1 MLNSLID
8 DLSRTIDES
17 RGLKK
22 LEIKGFWDLENT
34 LEEWPFS
41 QLLLKCPHL
50 EELTIFGLVTTPA
63 NRSQLLEFVGNA
75 ATNSSSLHKLVI

>member
-17 RGLKK
+17 QGLKK
-22 LEIKGFWDLENT
+22 LTINGFKDRENT
-34 LEEWPFS
+34 LEEWPLS

-50 EELTIFGLVTTPA
+50 EELTISTLATRPA